1 MSTSDEENTENVESG
16 DTAEVSASE
25 AAPEAVQSSNETTD
39 APDAG
44 TAEAASEEV
53 TPAAVETVAETVEA
67 SHDDH
72 SDSHGHQETHFPMDE
87 EEGFE
92 RQLVSNYTH
101 GGHEFD
107 PPMARGLMIFT
118 GSLTVIILFCA
129 VGIMQMF
136 KAEKNAM
143 LTEQA
148 AKIPKS
154 LLKLRAD
161 NANKLTVAG
170 KSADRNTV
178 TVTIDEAK
186 KNVAGNPALLT
197 AFVNPPAPKGKE
209 AK

>member
-1 MSTSDEENTENVESG
+1 VSTSDEENTENVES
-16 DTAEVSASE
+16 EASE
-25 AAPEAVQSSNETTD
+25 AIES
-39 APDAG
+39 PD
-44 TAEAASEEV
+44 AASE
-53 TPAAVETVAETVEA
+53 AVEAPVDASPEALDVADE
-67 SHDDH
+67 SHAND
-72 SDSHGHQETHFPMDE
+72 HGHTETHFPMDHE
-87 EEGFE
+87 EEFD
-92 RQLVSNYTH
+92 RQLVSNYSQ

-118 GSLTVIILFCA
+118 GSLTLIILLCA

-143 LTEQA
+143 LTEQSS
-148 AKIPKS
+148 KFPKS
-154 LLKLRAD
+154 LLKLRSD

-170 KSADRNTV
+170 KSEKRNTI

-186 KNVAGNPALLT
+186 KSVAGNPALLN